1 MYYINIAVC
10 RFQNIFDVCLK
21 KVKPFKPFLSDIF
34 VLSDVKVI
42 LQFTGESVKFVQ
54 NGILM

>member
-1 MYYINIAVC
+1 MCFINIAIC

-21 KVKPFKPFLSDIF
+21 KLKPFLSDIF
-34 VLSDVKVI
+34 VLTDIKVI
-42 LQFTGESVKFVQ
+42 LQFPGDSVKLVQ